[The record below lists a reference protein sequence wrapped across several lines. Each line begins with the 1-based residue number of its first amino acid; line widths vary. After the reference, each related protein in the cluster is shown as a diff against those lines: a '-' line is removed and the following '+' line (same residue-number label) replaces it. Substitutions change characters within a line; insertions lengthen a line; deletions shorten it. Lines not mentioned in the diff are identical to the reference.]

1 MLRAYRIPDYC
12 VPPIETLLPCCWSG
26 SIEKLEKCLVS
37 VLCLW
42 ASGGKTVGVER
53 TSWLHTE
60 DVLSV
65 GGGAIYSCSRR
76 KEVGG
81 REARNAFTNRREV
94 RDQEHVCPAEV
105 TRPVVQL
112 ES

>member
-1 MLRAYRIPDYC
+1 M
-12 VPPIETLLPCCWSG
+12 PPIETLLPCCWSG

-105 TRPVVQL
+105 TRSLVQL